1 MLKREKLG
9 VTICG
14 SFRREPEGLKNIF
27 GQLSE
32 KYVINSPKDINF
44 TDMSA
49 DFVRSESEKD
59 LTIKKNQNAHLEAIK
74 NSDFVWL
81 YAPEG
86 YVGLSGSMEI
96 GYAVALGIPVLTNVE
111 LQNETLKTIVN
122 RVSGLDEIPLA
133 VSLLNNGGSGLSGLQ
148 EYYRRI
154 SARRNWD
161 GETPKDILLLIT
173 EEIGELARAIRKSEG
188 ISRHHDYEDSKTAS
202 ELADVQLYLVHLA
215 SALNIDL
222 SEAVTAK
229 ENINAERFN
238 ASK

>member
-1 MLKREKLG
+1 MSERTKLE
-9 VTICG
+9 VVVCG
-14 SFRREPEGLKNIF
+14 SFRKSPEGLTDLFEK
-27 GQLSE
+27 LSE
-32 KYVINSPKDINF
+32 QYVINSPKAINF
-44 TDMSA
+44 VDMSA
-49 DFVRSESEKD
+49 EFVRLESEED
-59 LTIKKNQNAHLEAIK
+59 LAVEEIENKHLEAIK
-74 NSDFVWL
+74 KSDFVWM

-86 YVGLSGSMEI
+86 YVGLSGAMEI
-96 GYAVALGIPVLTNVE
+96 GYAVSFGVPVLTDVE
-111 LQNETLKTIVN
+111 LQNETLNSMVTLVG
-122 RVSGLDEIPLA
+122 GLQEIPLA
-133 VSLLNNGGSGLSGLQ
+133 VSLLNNGGAGISGLQ

-173 EEIGELARAIRKSEG
+173 EEVGELARAIRKSEG
-188 ISRHHDYEDSKTAS
+188 LHRHHDYEDSKIAS

-229 ENINAERFN
+229 ESINAERFN